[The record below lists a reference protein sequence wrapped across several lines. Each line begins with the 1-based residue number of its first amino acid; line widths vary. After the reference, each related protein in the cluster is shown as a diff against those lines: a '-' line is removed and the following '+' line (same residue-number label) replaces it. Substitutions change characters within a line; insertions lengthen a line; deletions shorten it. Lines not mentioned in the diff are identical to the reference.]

1 MAVLCALIGHVLGRC
16 SDTPEK
22 LPTSEFA
29 LPQSADG
36 GLRGGRAREPSRIAN
51 LLERRAVL
59 LLIVLLPLLLGT
71 AATFWLGSKSRLL
84 TACAAGAV
92 TAASLALLL
101 SHAPA
106 VMAGE
111 TVRNVWAWVPEIG
124 LALTFRLDGLS
135 LLFAG
140 LILFIGLLIVL
151 YAHFY
156 LSPKDSPGKFYSEM
170 MLFMAAMLGV
180 ALSDNLLLLVVFW
193 ELTSL
198 SSFLL
203 IGFWSHRADAR
214 AGARQA
220 LAVTGGGGLAMLG
233 GFVLLGQIAGT
244 YELSEMLG
252 SVAMIQADPLFVP
265 ALLLILLGA
274 FTKSAQFP
282 FHFWL
287 PDAMAAP
294 TPVSAYLHSATMVKA
309 GVFLLMRMYPV
320 LAGSGW
326 FEVIVTATGLATVL
340 FAAFIALF
348 KHDLKGLLAYSTVSH
363 LGLIVFLVGLGS
375 PLAAVAAV
383 FHVLNHA
390 TFKASLFMIAGI
402 VDHETHSRD
411 MRQLGGLWKFMP
423 WTATLSMVA
432 AASMAGVPL
441 TNGFLSKE
449 MFFTEAVVGTSGLW
463 GWVVPALVTLAGVF
477 SVAYSLRFVHDTYF
491 NGELGDVP
499 NTHPHEPPLGMKLP
513 AMLLVTMCIV
523 VGLLP
528 AITFGPLVHVAATA
542 LAGQPLPDYHLAI
555 WHGFNLPLLM
565 SAIALAAG
573 AGLYFLLASGKRMH
587 RIESE
592 TWFGP
597 ATGRQIFEGLIDGLF
612 ALAGRISIRLE
623 TGSLQLY
630 LVWLMG
636 AAVVV
641 ASSQLVGQGIGAGSR
656 ELLPASPLAIAVWL
670 LLAATCLALV
680 FTHRQR
686 FQSVVLVGVVG
697 LVTSLTFVSLSA
709 PDLALTQLSVEVVST
724 VLLLMGLALLPQ
736 YSPRESTALR
746 RTRDGVMALAGG
758 AGVAWVA
765 WVLLTRNHD
774 SISWYFLEK
783 SLPVGGGTNVVNVI
797 LVDFRG
803 YDTFGEITVLG
814 IAAIGV
820 LALMDGMRTRRP
832 LTDPQGLPWTFA
844 AQPLLL
850 RVAASVVLPLALVF
864 TLYIFMR
871 GHNLPGGGFIAGL
884 ITAVALVL
892 QFMALGQANAEAM
905 LRAQSGRRF
914 VRWIGAGLS
923 IAGLTGA
930 GAFFWSRP
938 FMTSA
943 HGHPHVP
950 LLGELPLASA
960 ALFDLGVY
968 LTVVGSTLLTISVL
982 GSVSREGEPSSTL
995 TATAGGQS

>member
-1 MAVLCALIGHVLGRC
+1 M
-16 SDTPEK
+16 
-22 LPTSEFA
+22 
-29 LPQSADG
+29 Q
-36 GLRGGRAREPSRIAN
+36 
-51 LLERRAVL
+51 L
-59 LLIVLLPLLLGT
+59 LLIVLLPLVVGT
-71 AATFWLGSKSRLL
+71 LVTWWLGSRSRVL
-84 TACAAGAV
+84 TAVAAALV
-92 TAASLALLL
+92 TASSLGLLL
-101 SHAPA
+101 SLAPGVFDGQA
-106 VMAGE
+106 VLAFQP
-111 TVRNVWAWVPEIG
+111 WVPEIG
-124 LALTFRLDGLS
+124 LNLGFRLDGLS
-135 LLFAG
+135 LMFAG
-140 LILFIGLLIVL
+140 LIMGIGLLIIL
-151 YAHFY
+151 YASFY
-156 LSPKDSPGKFYSEM
+156 LSPQDSAAKFYAVM

-180 ALSDNLLLLVVFW
+180 VLADNLLLLVVFW

-203 IGFWSHRADAR
+203 VGYWSHRPDAR
-214 AGARQA
+214 SGARQA

-244 YELSEMLG
+244 FELSEMVG
-252 SVAMIQADPLFVP
+252 RAAQIQADPLFVP

-326 FEVIVTATGLATVL
+326 FEAIVSTAGLVTVL

-363 LGLIVFLVGLGS
+363 LGLMVFLIGLGS

-411 MRQLGGLWKFMP
+411 MRQLGGLYKLMP

-449 MFFTEAVVGTSGLW
+449 MFFTEAVVGTQGLYAW
-463 GWVVPALVTLAGVF
+463 LVPAAVTLAGIF

-491 NGELGDVP
+491 NGPIGDVP

-513 AMLLVTMCIV
+513 AMLLVTLCIV

-528 AITFGPLVHVAATA
+528 ALTFGPLVDVAATA
-542 LAGQPLPDYHLAI
+542 MVARPLPDYHLSI

-565 SAIALAAG
+565 SAIALVVGIA
-573 AGLYFLLASGKRMH
+573 LYVVLARGRRLH
-587 RIESE
+587 RIRSE
-592 TWFGP
+592 AWFGP
-597 ATGRQIFEGLIDGLF
+597 ATGRQIFDSLVDGLF
-612 ALAGRISIRLE
+612 GLAGRITVRLE
-623 TGSLQLY
+623 NGSLQRY
-630 LVWLMG
+630 LAWMVAAAIVVG
-636 AAVVV
+636 AAPLLG
-641 ASSQLVGQGIGAGSR
+641 SGIGAGTR
-656 ELLPASPLAIAVWL
+656 ALLPANPLAVAVWL
-670 LLAATCLALV
+670 LLLATCVALAV
-680 FTHRQR
+680 SHHQR
-686 FQSVVLVGVVG
+686 FLAVVLLGVVG
-697 LVTSLTFVSLSA
+697 LAASLAFVSLSA
-709 PDLALTQLSVEVVST
+709 PDLALTQLSVELVST

-736 YSPRESTALR
+736 HSPRESSTGRKLRDAVLALI
-746 RTRDGVMALAGG
+746 GG
-758 AGVAWVA
+758 AGMAWLA
-765 WVLLTRNHD
+765 WVLLTRDHS
-774 SISWYFLEK
+774 SISWFFLENAMP
-783 SLPVGGGTNVVNVI
+783 LGGGSNVVNVI

-820 LALMDGMRTRRP
+820 LALMEGMRTRRSP
-832 LTDPQGLPWTFA
+832 VDEHGLPWTFR
-844 AQPLLL
+844 QHPLLL
-850 RVAASVVLPLALVF
+850 RVAANVVLPVALVF
-864 TLYIFMR
+864 TVYIFMR
-871 GHNLPGGGFIAGL
+871 GHNMPGGGFIAGL

-892 QFMALGQANAEAM
+892 QFMAMGQDQAETY
-905 LRAQSGRRF
+905 LRAEHGRRF
-914 VRWIGAGLS
+914 VRWIGSGLG
-923 IAGLTGA
+923 IAGLTGVA
-930 GAFFWSRP
+930 AFLFGRP
-938 FMTSA
+938 FLTSA

-950 LLGELPLASA
+950 LLGELPFASA

-968 LTVVGSTLLTISVL
+968 LTVVGGTLLTISVL
-982 GSVSREGEPSSTL
+982 GTASQESPAPAGRQGSTP
-995 TATAGGQS
+995 

>member
-1 MAVLCALIGHVLGRC
+1 M
-16 SDTPEK
+16 
-22 LPTSEFA
+22 
-29 LPQSADG
+29 
-36 GLRGGRAREPSRIAN
+36 
-51 LLERRAVL
+51 L

-71 AATFWLGSKSRLL
+71 LSTLWLGSRSRGL
-84 TACAAGAV
+84 TAIVAGAV
-92 TAASLALLL
+92 TLASLLMLL
-101 SHAPA
+101 SQAPA
-106 VMAGE
+106 VMDGQ
-111 TVRNVWAWVPEIG
+111 VVMNRWQWVPEIG
-124 LALTFRLDGLS
+124 LDLVFKLDGLS
-135 LLFAG
+135 LMFAG
-140 LILFIGLLIVL
+140 LILFIGLLIVV

-156 LSPKDSPGKFYSEM
+156 LSAKDSVAKFYSEM

-180 ALSDNLLLLVVFW
+180 VLSDNILLLVVFW

-203 IGFWSHRADAR
+203 VGYWSHRPDAR

-244 YELSEMLG
+244 YEISGMLG
-252 SVAMIQADPLFVP
+252 QVAQIQAHPWFVP
-265 ALLLILLGA
+265 ALLLILLGC

-326 FEVIVTATGLATVL
+326 FEVIVTTAGLITVL
-340 FAAFIALF
+340 FAAFIAIF
-348 KHDLKGLLAYSTVSH
+348 KHDLKGLLAYSTISH
-363 LGLIVFLVGLGS
+363 LGLITFLVGLGS

-411 MRQLGGLWKFMP
+411 MRKLGGLYKLMP
-423 WTATLSMVA
+423 WTATLTMVA

-449 MFFTEAVVGTSGLW
+449 MFFTEAVVGTAGVW
-463 GWVVPALVTLAGVF
+463 AWVVPAAVTLAGIC
-477 SVAYSLRFVHDTYF
+477 SVAYSLRMVHDTFF
-491 NGELGDVP
+491 NGPLGDVP

-513 AMLLVTMCIV
+513 SMLLVAMCVV

-528 AITFGPLVHVAATA
+528 ALTFGPLVHVAATA
-542 LAGQPLPDYHLAI
+542 LAGKPLPDYYLAI

-565 SAIALAAG
+565 SVIALAAG
-573 AGLYFLLASGKRMH
+573 VALYFWLAAGKRLH
-587 RIESE
+587 RISSES
-592 TWFGP
+592 WFGP
-597 ATGRQIFEGLIDGLF
+597 ATGRQIFDATIDGLF
-612 ALAGRISIRLE
+612 GLAGRITSRLE
-623 TGSLQLY
+623 TGSLQSY
-630 LVWLMG
+630 VAWTVG
-636 AAVVV
+636 AAVVLAGTV
-641 ASSQLVGQGIGAGSR
+641 LVGSGIGTGDRA
-656 ELLPASPLAIAVWL
+656 LMPASPLAIVVWL
-670 LLAATCLALV
+670 LLVATLVALV
-680 FTHRQR
+680 LTHRLR

-709 PDLALTQLSVEVVST
+709 PDLALTQLSVEVVSS

-736 YSPRESTALR
+736 HSPKESGAVR
-746 RTRDGVMALAGG
+746 RARDATLALAAGG
-758 AGVAWVA
+758 GMAWLA
-765 WVLLTRNHD
+765 WVLLTRDFD
-774 SISWYFLEK
+774 SISWYFLEQ
-783 SLPVGGGTNVVNVI
+783 SVPLGGGSNVVNVI

-814 IAAIGV
+814 IAALGV
-820 LALMDGMRTRRP
+820 MALMEGMRTRRP
-832 LTDPQGLPWTFA
+832 VSDPSGQPWTFA
-844 AQPLLL
+844 QQPLLL
-850 RVAASVVLPLALVF
+850 RVAAAVVLPVALVF
-864 TLYIFMR
+864 TVYIFMR

-892 QFMALGQANAEAM
+892 QFMSMGQEKAETL
-905 LRAQSGRRF
+905 LRGQGGRRF
-914 VRWIGAGLS
+914 VRWIGAGLG
-923 IAGLTGA
+923 IAGLTGV
-930 GAFFWSRP
+930 GAFVLGRP
-938 FMTSA
+938 FLTSA
-943 HGHPHVP
+943 YTYQHIP
-950 LLGELPLASA
+950 LLGELPFASA

-982 GSVSREGEPSSTL
+982 GSVTREGAGAAHKTL
-995 TATAGGQS
+995 RTEGAV

>member
-1 MAVLCALIGHVLGRC
+1 M
-16 SDTPEK
+16 
-22 LPTSEFA
+22 
-29 LPQSADG
+29 Q
-36 GLRGGRAREPSRIAN
+36 
-51 LLERRAVL
+51 L
-59 LLIVLLPLLLGT
+59 LLIVLLPLVVGT
-71 AATFWLGSKSRLL
+71 LVTWWLGSRSRAL
-84 TACAAGAV
+84 TAVAAALV
-92 TAASLALLL
+92 TATSLGLLL
-101 SHAPA
+101 SMSPA
-106 VMAGE
+106 VFDGQE
-111 TVRNVWAWVPEIG
+111 LLEFQPWVPEIG
-124 LALTFRLDGLS
+124 LNLGFRLDGLS
-135 LLFAG
+135 LMFAG
-140 LILFIGLLIVL
+140 LIMGIGLLIIL
-151 YAHFY
+151 YASYY
-156 LSPKDSPGKFYSEM
+156 LSPQDSAAKFYAVM

-180 ALSDNLLLLVVFW
+180 VLSDNLLLLVVFW

-203 IGFWSHRADAR
+203 VGYWSHRADAR

-244 YELSEMLG
+244 FELSEMVG
-252 SVAMIQADPLFVP
+252 RAAEIQADPLFVP

-326 FEVIVTATGLATVL
+326 FEVIVTTTGLVTVL

-363 LGLIVFLVGLGS
+363 LGLVTFLVGLGS

-411 MRQLGGLWKFMP
+411 MRQLGGLYRLMP

-449 MFFTEAVVGTSGLW
+449 MFFTEAVVGTAGPWSWL
-463 GWVVPALVTLAGVF
+463 VPALVTVAGVF

-491 NGELGDVP
+491 NGPIGDVP

-513 AMLLVTMCIV
+513 AMLLVSLCIL

-528 AITFGPLVHVAATA
+528 AITFGPLVDVAATA
-542 LAGQPLPDYHLAI
+542 LVARPLPEYNLSI

-565 SAIALAAG
+565 SVIALVAG
-573 AGLYFLLASGKRMH
+573 IGLYLWLARGRWLH
-587 RIESE
+587 RISSE
-592 TWFGP
+592 DWFGP
-597 ATGRQIFEGLIDGLF
+597 ATGRQLFESSINGLF
-612 ALAGRISIRLE
+612 SLAGRISGRLE
-623 TGSLQLY
+623 NGSLQRY
-630 LVWLMG
+630 LAWLVAAAIVVG
-636 AAVVV
+636 AAPLLG
-641 ASSQLVGQGIGAGSR
+641 SGIGTGSR
-656 ELLPASPLAIAVWL
+656 ELLPANPLAVAIWL
-670 LLAATCLALV
+670 LLLATCVALTVSHHKRFLA
-680 FTHRQR
+680 
-686 FQSVVLVGVVG
+686 VVLVGVVG
-697 LVTSLTFVSLSA
+697 LAASLAFVSLSA
-709 PDLALTQLSVEVVST
+709 PDLALTQLSVELVST

-736 YSPRESTALR
+736 HSPRESSATRKLR
-746 RTRDGVMALAGG
+746 DAVLALAGG
-758 AGVAWVA
+758 AGMTWIA
-765 WVLLTRNHD
+765 WVLLTRDHS
-774 SISWYFLEK
+774 SISWFFLENAIP
-783 SLPVGGGTNVVNVI
+783 LGGGSNVVNVI

-820 LALMDGMRTRRP
+820 LALMEGMRTRRP
-832 LTDPQGLPWTFA
+832 VVDEHGLPWTFREH
-844 AQPLLL
+844 PLLL
-850 RVAASVVLPLALVF
+850 RVAANVVLPVALVF
-864 TLYIFMR
+864 TIYIFMR
-871 GHNLPGGGFIAGL
+871 GHNMPGGGFIAGL

-892 QFMALGQANAEAM
+892 QFMAMGQDQAEAHM
-905 LRAQSGRRF
+905 RAERGRRF
-914 VRWIGAGLS
+914 VRWIGAGLG
-923 IAGLTGA
+923 IAGLTGVA
-930 GAFFWSRP
+930 AFLFGRP
-938 FMTSA
+938 FLTSA

-950 LLGELPLASA
+950 LLGELPFASA

-968 LTVVGSTLLTISVL
+968 LTVVGGTLLTISVL
-982 GSVSREGEPSSTL
+982 GSASQESPAPAGRQGST
-995 TATAGGQS
+995 T

>member
-1 MAVLCALIGHVLGRC
+1 
-16 SDTPEK
+16 
-22 LPTSEFA
+22 
-29 LPQSADG
+29 
-36 GLRGGRAREPSRIAN
+36 
-51 LLERRAVL
+51 VL

-71 AATFWLGSKSRLL
+71 AATFWLGPKSRLL
-84 TACAAGAV
+84 TALAAGAV
-92 TAASLALLL
+92 TAASLAVLL

-111 TVRNVWAWVPEIG
+111 TVRNAWAWVPEIG
-124 LALTFRLDGLS
+124 LNLTFRLDGLS

-156 LSPKDSPGKFYSEM
+156 LSPKDSAGKFYSEM

-244 YELSEMLG
+244 YELSEMVG
-252 SVAMIQADPLFVP
+252 RVAMIQADPLFVP

-326 FEVIVTATGLATVL
+326 FEVIVTVAGLATVL

-363 LGLIVFLVGLGS
+363 LGLIVFLIGLGS

-411 MRQLGGLWKFMP
+411 MRQLGGLYKLMP

-449 MFFTEAVVGTSGLW
+449 MFFTEAVVGTAGIWS
-463 GWVVPALVTLAGVF
+463 WVVPALVTLAGVF

-491 NGELGDVP
+491 NGPLGEVP
-499 NTHPHEPPLGMKLP
+499 NKHPHEPPLGMKLP
-513 AMLLVTMCIV
+513 AMLLVSMCIV

-542 LAGQPLPDYHLAI
+542 LVGQPLPEYHLAI

-573 AGLYFLLASGKRMH
+573 IGLYLLLARGKRMH

-592 TWFGP
+592 VWFGP
-597 ATGRQIFEGLIDGLF
+597 ATGRQIFDGVIDGLF
-612 ALAGRISIRLE
+612 SIAGRISIRLE
-623 TGSLQLY
+623 TGSLQRY
-630 LVWLMG
+630 LVWLIG
-636 AAVVV
+636 AAVV
-641 ASSQLVGQGIGAGSR
+641 AAATQLVGQGIGAGTR

-670 LLAATCLALV
+670 LLFVSCVAIA
-680 FTHRQR
+680 FTHHQR
-686 FQSVVLVGVVG
+686 FQAVVLVGVVG

-736 YSPRESTALR
+736 HSPRESSALR
-746 RTRDGVMALAGG
+746 RTRDGVLALAGG

-783 SLPVGGGTNVVNVI
+783 SLPVGGGTNAVNVI

-820 LALMDGMRTRRP
+820 LALMDGMRSRRP
-832 LTDPQGLPWTFA
+832 LADPQGLAWTFA
-844 AQPLLL
+844 AQPLML

-892 QFMALGQANAEAM
+892 QFMALGQARAEAM
-905 LRAQSGRRF
+905 LRAQAGRRF
-914 VRWIGAGLS
+914 VRWVGAGLS

-930 GAFFWSRP
+930 GAFVLGRP
-938 FMTSA
+938 FLTSA

-968 LTVVGSTLLTISVL
+968 LTVVGATLLTISVL
-982 GSVSREGEPSSTL
+982 GSVSRESTPTH
-995 TATAGGQS
+995 TASAGGQS